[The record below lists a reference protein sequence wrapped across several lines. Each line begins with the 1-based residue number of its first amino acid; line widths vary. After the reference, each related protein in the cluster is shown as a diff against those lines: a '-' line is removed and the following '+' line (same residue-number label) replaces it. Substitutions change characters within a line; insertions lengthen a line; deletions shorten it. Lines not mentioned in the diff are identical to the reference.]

1 MKFLRQPL
9 LCDECKKPIE
19 EYAHGMI
26 EWLEDGSAISEVRV
40 VHNPAHSPTGR
51 CYKHLYHAKR
61 RELHLADI
69 LNNEALR
76 KQLEI
81 TD

>member
-1 MKFLRQPL
+1 MKFVRYPL
-9 LCDECKKPIE
+9 LCDECKNPIE
-19 EYAHGMI
+19 EYSHGMV
-26 EWLEDGSAISEVRV
+26 EWLDDAGVISEVRI

-69 LNNEALR
+69 LTNKVLQ
-76 KQLEI
+76 KQLGI
-81 TD
+81 VD